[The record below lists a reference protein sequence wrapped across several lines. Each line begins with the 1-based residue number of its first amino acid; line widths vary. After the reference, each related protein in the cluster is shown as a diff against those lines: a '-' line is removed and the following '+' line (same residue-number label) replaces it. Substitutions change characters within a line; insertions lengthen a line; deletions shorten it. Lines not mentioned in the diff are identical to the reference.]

1 MSYKLS
7 KEDFAKISQ
16 AKLDLTRAMRDLESV
31 IHPNHTATLA
41 KSLEQ
46 LTAGLANCYTQF
58 ESNWDSKNNHF
69 QEVGDQNSFK
79 SIWSN
84 YDVDDLMTEHP
95 YDAPTHVLYD
105 SHWGKDEIRVPILG
119 NTWLALWRAADTA
132 IQLSGDNHHIFVE
145 SFEPNEDNTSELI
158 LHTGS

>member
-1 MSYKLS
+1 MSYTLS

-16 AKLDLTRAMRDLESV
+16 AKLDLTHAMRDLESV
-31 IHPNHTATLA
+31 IHPNHMNTLT
-41 KSLEQ
+41 KSLDN
-46 LTAGLANCYTQF
+46 LTAGLANCDTQF
-58 ESNWDSKNNHF
+58 ESNWDSKNKHF
-69 QEVGDQNSFK
+69 QEVGDQNDFK
-79 SIWSN
+79 SIWSD
-84 YDVDDLMTEHP
+84 YDVVDLMAKHP

-119 NTWLALWRAADTA
+119 NTWLALWNAADTA